1 MSTTVIQSKSMAVYN
16 LKHYITKTSQQLDT
30 GVLQPPKYNKS
41 PLYSA
46 AGKTFICPVR
56 HFTTIEFHE
65 EEKSYPSYAAQTPV
79 GFVNRVIHQF
89 LDFWRYLLT
98 LE

>member
-1 MSTTVIQSKSMAVYN
+1 MSCNLQNITIRLTTPPPE
-16 LKHYITKTSQQLDT
+16 KHSS
-30 GVLQPPKYNKS
+30 V
-41 PLYSA
+41 
-46 AGKTFICPVR
+46 PVR
-56 HFTTIEFHE
+56 HFTIEFHE

-98 LE
+98 PGVSQMQMIM